1 VIRIDES
8 FIGRYVSETHFQQ
21 LEGQA
26 RLAHHE
32 LFNSDTY
39 KEAKGWLSWP
49 VDDHAEMLE
58 KVEQIAKGFR
68 SLSSLVV
75 VVGIGGSYL
84 GAKAAVSMMKSPFVS
99 TMGDGIEV
107 VFAGHQLSAIY
118 MARLQEL
125 LDKHEVSL
133 IVVSKSGGTLEPSA
147 AFHILREYL
156 EKRYGNDANDR
167 ICAITDPVKGALH
180 DFAKEHGYSMLPI
193 PSDIGGRY
201 SVLTAVGLLPMR
213 LAGIDIL
220 QVMEGAKKA
229 HTAYQNDMFS
239 NPAMRYALYRHVLY
253 QKGFSIEALITYEPQ
268 VADFALW
275 WQQLF
280 GESQGKD
287 GIGLFPTMLQYTTD
301 LHSMGQYV
309 QDARKIMIETV
320 LDVTFDD
327 APKSCVVPQSVDKAN
342 QHLASRNLADMQK
355 VAIEAVAQ
363 VHSEGG
369 VPNIVLRA
377 SGSKEE
383 LFGELVFFFEVAC
396 ALGGYMLG
404 IHPFNQPGVEG
415 YKQEIMRRL
424 K

>member
-8 FIGRYVSETHFQQ
+8 FIGRYVSESHFQQ

-26 RLAHHE
+26 KLAHQE
-32 LFNSDTY
+32 LFGSEVHKD
-39 KEAKGWLSWP
+39 AKGWLNWP
-49 VDDHAEMLE
+49 IEDHQDLLAQ
-58 KVEQIAKGFR
+58 VEQIASRFR
-68 SLSSLVV
+68 KLSSLVV
-75 VVGIGGSYL
+75 VIGIGGSYL
-84 GAKAAVSMMKSPFVS
+84 GAKAAISMMKSPFSS
-99 TMGDGIEV
+99 TMEDGIQV

-118 MARLQEL
+118 MARLLEL

-147 AFHILREYL
+147 AFHVLRDYL
-156 EKRYGNDANDR
+156 EKRYGNEASDR

-180 DFAKEHGYSMLPI
+180 EFAKEKGYSMLPI
-193 PSDIGGRY
+193 PGDIGGRY

-229 HTAYQNDMFS
+229 HAASQDS
-239 NPAMRYALYRHVLY
+239 SLLNPALRYALYRHVLY

-268 VADFALW
+268 IADVALW

-327 APKSCVVPQSVDKAN
+327 APKSCVIPQSVDSAN
-342 QHLASRNLADMQK
+342 RHLAGRRLADMQK
-355 VAIEAVAQ
+355 VAVESVAQ

-383 LFGELVFFFEVAC
+383 LFGELVFFFETAC
-396 ALGGYMLG
+396 ALGGYLLG